1 MSISIGSEWL
11 TGQLQ
16 SANKTT
22 KADSLQNKLGSVEDA
37 TDEELMD
44 VCKEFEAYLVE
55 QVFKKVRDAM
65 TDEES
70 NKGDYMQYFGDTLYQ
85 EYAKN
90 IAENGD
96 IGLAK
101 QLYESMKRD
110 IKSLQIR
117 KTIQIYVQLLTAPNK
132 QFTGMCEV
140 LSGEFKE

>member
-110 IKSLQIR
+110 IKSL
-117 KTIQIYVQLLTAPNK
+117 
-132 QFTGMCEV
+132 
-140 LSGEFKE
+140 